1 MRISLFLNNDL
12 ESNIALNCLLPT
24 LSNHQ
29 FNVFLSEKVGN
40 ESSIVSLQQLAFLE
54 REFPTQHLFPKLN
67 LIPNDALLSF
77 DQISNK
83 YKVPVHLITSLEASL
98 ETISA
103 FSPDLYISIR
113 FGKIFKGKALTIP
126 PLGIINLHSAILPN
140 YKGVLGTFRAI
151 LNGDKKIG
159 TTIHYIDDSNIDTG
173 KIIHINERIVSPDKS
188 ILWHIV
194 NLYPQACHK
203 LCELIDLLSSNKKI
217 QSFSQKGTGN
227 YYTFPSQEEFDKL
240 KAAKIELFNLN
251 EYIDIIT
258 THYAVDRKWV
268 AAVIQ
273 DSKGLQP

>member
-29 FNVFLSEKVGN
+29 FNIFLSERVGKQTA
-40 ESSIVSLQQLAFLE
+40 IVSLQQLAFLE
-54 REFPTQHLFPKLN
+54 REFPLKYLFPKLK
-67 LIPNDALLSF
+67 LTPTVGFLSF

-83 YKVPVHLITSLEASL
+83 YKVPVTPVTSLDASL

-113 FGKIFKGKALTIP
+113 FGKIFKGKVLTIP
-126 PLGIINLHSAILPN
+126 PLGIINLHSAILPD

-159 TTIHYIDDSNIDTG
+159 TTIHYIDDSSIDTG
-173 KIIHINERIVSPDKS
+173 KIIRINEQVVFPGKS

-194 NLYPQACHK
+194 NLYPQACHQ
-203 LCELIDLLSSNKKI
+203 LCELIDQLSSNKKI
-217 QSFSQKGTGN
+217 QSFSQQDTGN
-227 YYTFPSQEEFDKL
+227 YYTFPTQEDFDKL
-240 KAAKIELFNLN
+240 KATKTELLNLD

-258 THYAVDRKWV
+258 THYTVDRKWV
-268 AAVIQ
+268 AEVIQ
-273 DSKGLQP
+273 KSEGL